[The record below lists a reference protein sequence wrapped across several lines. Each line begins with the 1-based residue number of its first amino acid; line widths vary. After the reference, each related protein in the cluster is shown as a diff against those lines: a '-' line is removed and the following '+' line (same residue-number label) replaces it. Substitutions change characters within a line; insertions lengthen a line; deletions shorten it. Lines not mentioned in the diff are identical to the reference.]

1 MRSHRIIT
9 TTLIAGAV
17 LTATALPAAASH
29 THVRAVGN
37 DGQCVVLAEGSGEAD
52 VQLPGYDDP
61 DFAEN
66 RRHPLHVKVH
76 LGEAGTRHGEH
87 VVWVQGSEGDTANCT
102 SYVNR

>member
-1 MRSHRIIT
+1 MRSHRRT
-9 TTLIAGAV
+9 VTVLIAGAV
-17 LTATALPAAASH
+17 LTATALPAAADH

-52 VQLPGYDDP
+52 VQLPGHD

-76 LGEAGTRHGEH
+76 LGAAGMRDGEP
-87 VVWVQGSEGDTANCT
+87 VVWVQGSPGDTANCT